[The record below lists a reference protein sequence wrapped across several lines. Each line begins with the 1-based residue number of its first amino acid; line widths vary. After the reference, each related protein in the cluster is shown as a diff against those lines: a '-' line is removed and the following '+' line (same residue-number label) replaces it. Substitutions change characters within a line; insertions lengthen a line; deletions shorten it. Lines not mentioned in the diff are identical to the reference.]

1 MLRFLVDLRKVK
13 KEFRA
18 KFGDEE
24 YSKKSM
30 EIFCK
35 CVAVISKGWNIYYSP
50 LILGGYVIKRN
61 HHVNSLGL
69 NGSKIHA
76 IYLVEL
82 RKEMT

>member
-1 MLRFLVDLRKVK
+1 MALTKERTRRKG
-13 KEFRA
+13 E
-18 KFGDEE
+18 GDDAWDKGMGNHFA
-24 YSKKSM
+24 SV
-30 EIFCK
+30 F
-35 CVAVISKGWNIYYSP
+35 AVNPNEWNIYYSP

-82 RKEMT
+82 RKINGMMAR

>member
-30 EIFCK
+30 EYFAS
-35 CVAVISKGWNIYYSP
+35 VFAVIPNEWNIF
-50 LILGGYVIKRN
+50 I
-61 HHVNSLGL
+61 
-69 NGSKIHA
+69 
-76 IYLVEL
+76 
-82 RKEMT
+82 